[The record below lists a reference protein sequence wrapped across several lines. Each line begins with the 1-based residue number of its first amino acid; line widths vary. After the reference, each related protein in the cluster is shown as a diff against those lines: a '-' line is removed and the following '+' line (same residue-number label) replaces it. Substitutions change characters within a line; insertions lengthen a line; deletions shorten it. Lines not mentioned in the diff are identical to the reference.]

1 MVCIKNK
8 AGSFQGTCNPGHL
21 QFFWGCTGSE
31 DYACLCNI
39 VELIIRMDQISTLYL
54 TVSAD
59 TQRTSLYLNRN
70 YLRCT
75 RRKLSDLVSKNDDIL
90 KKSSN
95 VLEITNSENAS
106 KIKSF
111 KALSGMVSNT
121 SMGSP

>member
-1 MVCIKNK
+1 MACIKK
-8 AGSFQGTCNPGHL
+8 QSRQFPGHL
-21 QFFWGCTGSE
+21 QFFGGCTGSE

-59 TQRTSLYLNRN
+59 TQGTSLYLNRN
-70 YLRCT
+70 YLRCI

-95 VLEITNSENAS
+95 VLEITNSENA
-106 KIKSF
+106 IQ
-111 KALSGMVSNT
+111 AYGIVL
-121 SMGSP
+121 

>member
-1 MVCIKNK
+1 
-8 AGSFQGTCNPGHL
+8 
-21 QFFWGCTGSE
+21 
-31 DYACLCNI
+31 
-39 VELIIRMDQISTLYL
+39 MDQISTIYL

-59 TQRTSLYLNRN
+59 TQGTSLYLSRN

-111 KALSGMVSNT
+111 KTLSGMVSNT

>member
-70 YLRCT
+70 YFRCT

-106 KIKSF
+106 KITMS
-111 KALSGMVSNT
+111 LT
-121 SMGSP
+121 

>member
-8 AGSFQGTCNPGHL
+8 AGSFQDICNLGEY
-21 QFFWGCTGSE
+21 TGSE

-54 TVSAD
+54 TVSAG
-59 TQRTSLYLNRN
+59 TQGNSLYLNRN

>member
-1 MVCIKNK
+1 
-8 AGSFQGTCNPGHL
+8 
-21 QFFWGCTGSE
+21 
-31 DYACLCNI
+31 
-39 VELIIRMDQISTLYL
+39 MDQISTIYL

-59 TQRTSLYLNRN
+59 TQGTLYLSRN

-111 KALSGMVSNT
+111 KTLSGMVSNT

>member
-8 AGSFQGTCNPGHL
+8 AGSFQGTCNFLG
-21 QFFWGCTGSE
+21 GCTGSE

-59 TQRTSLYLNRN
+59 TQGTSLYLNRN